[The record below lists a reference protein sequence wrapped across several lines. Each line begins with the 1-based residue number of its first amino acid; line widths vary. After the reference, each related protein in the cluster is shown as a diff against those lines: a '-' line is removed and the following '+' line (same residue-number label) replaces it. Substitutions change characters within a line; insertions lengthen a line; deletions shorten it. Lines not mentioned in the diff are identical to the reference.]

1 MTTATAINFTTARKA
16 MIDSQ
21 LRTSGVNDLFVLQRM
36 MDVPRE
42 DYVPAAS
49 RDVAYMDRSVP
60 LGDGAKLP
68 SPVFHGMMLAEARPT
83 LADEVLVVDSGA
95 GYVPALF
102 APLVASVTTIT
113 PEQATKA
120 LRKGKGATLLL
131 VDGAVEALPAS
142 LIKVLADDARVV
154 TGVCDNGVTR
164 LSVGRKTGKEV
175 ALLSVIEIG
184 IPKLTAFDQPQGFTF

>member
-1 MTTATAINFTTARKA
+1 MTTATAINFAAARKA

-42 DYVPAAS
+42 DFLPAAS

-60 LGDGAKLP
+60 LANGAKLP
-68 SPVFHGMMLAEARPT
+68 PPLFHGMMLAEAKPT
-83 LADEVLVVDSGA
+83 LADKVLVVDSGA

-102 APLVASVTTIT
+102 APLVASVTTVA
-113 PEQATKA
+113 PDQATKA
-120 LRKGKGATLLL
+120 LRKGKGASLLL
-131 VDGAVEALPAS
+131 IDGAVEALPAS

-154 TGVCDNGVTR
+154 TGLFDEGVTR
-164 LSVGRKTGKEV
+164 MAVGRKTGKDV
-175 ALLSVIEIG
+175 AFLSVLEIG
-184 IPKLTAFDQPQGFTF
+184 IPKLAAFDRPQGFTF